1 MNKYPSRYRYTWL
14 TLLISLQLCVQPLL
28 QGQESATQE
37 KKKAETTPAENQT
50 LPPKSSDGEV
60 PQKEQNEVIEIKTP
74 YGPMKVLKKAGQGP
88 VQGQQAP
95 ENVPPTSDT
104 LSAPSA
110 TQTPPPAAGTAPSA
124 QVSPHAPSRI
134 PTSTPNSPVPPE
146 TQGTPSNVKLQ
157 LFQADLNQVINIIG
171 NELKINYVVDPK
183 VKGVATISTMGE
195 VKREDLIPLLETIL
209 RLNGAAIVKTANFYQ
224 IVPRSDVKQL
234 PVPIRTDSQ
243 PDIRAGDAD
252 RIMQVLPMRF
262 VSAKDMAK
270 VLEPYLSD
278 GGSMVVHDGGNIL
291 IITETAMNLKRLL
304 ELVNIF
310 DADVFQN
317 KRVQLYP
324 VKNNRAK
331 SLASDLERIFAAY
344 ALSQKESAIRFV
356 PIDRINAILVVSPS
370 PTSFVEVEKWI
381 QKLDLPGENLSVK
394 NYVYKVQNGLA
405 KNIAGM
411 LSQIYAA
418 ESEIGE
424 ATAAASAPSGMPT
437 LPGMAGG
444 ELTRTRSRLLRGE
457 IKIVADEITNS
468 IIVQSSPQDYE
479 TIQETIRSLDMVPK
493 QVFIDAKIY
502 EVDLTGALSMGVSYF
517 LSQRDSSNRNTAASF
532 SAAAVGSLKA
542 GLNVSTGMLI
552 GNTQQLL
559 VFLNAQETKGS
570 TRVLSAPTVI
580 ASDNTD
586 ARIQVGQEV
595 PLLTSQ
601 GTVAGGTGSSGL
613 FSSTVQNR
621 STGIILTVTPRIN
634 SSGWVTLKISQEVST
649 PIAPDP
655 GSGIQSPSIQIRSVN
670 TQATVMDGET
680 IALGGVILESKILSK
695 NRIPLLGDL
704 PGVGLLFGTTTYSK
718 TRTELIVLI
727 TPHVIENIDQASEI
741 TDELKSTLKTIK
753 KDLRME

>member
-1 MNKYPSRYRYTWL
+1 MNKYPSRYRYIWL

-50 LPPKSSDGEV
+50 LPPKPTDSDV
-60 PQKEQNEVIEIKTP
+60 PQKELNEVIEIKTP

-95 ENVPPTSDT
+95 ENVSPTSDT
-104 LSAPSA
+104 LAAPSS
-110 TQTPPPAAGTAPSA
+110 TQTPPAAGTAPSA
-124 QVSPHAPSRI
+124 QVSPAAP
-134 PTSTPNSPVPPE
+134 SPVPTRPPNPPVPAE
-146 TQGTPSNVKLQ
+146 AQGTPSNVKLQ

-262 VSAKDMAK
+262 VSAKDMSK

-278 GGSMVVHDGGNIL
+278 GGSMVVHEGGNIL

-331 SLASDLERIFAAY
+331 SLASDLEKIFAAY

-517 LSQRDSSNRNTAASF
+517 LSSQRNAADRSTAASF
-532 SAAAVGSLKA
+532 SAAAVGAESGIKRWYRHADREYAAVISLFECS
-542 GLNVSTGMLI
+542 GNQGVDPGFVSSYRYCFRQYRCPDSGW
-552 GNTQQLL
+552 
-559 VFLNAQETKGS
+559 
-570 TRVLSAPTVI
+570 
-580 ASDNTD
+580 
-586 ARIQVGQEV
+586 
-595 PLLTSQ
+595 
-601 GTVAGGTGSSGL
+601 AGGAS
-613 FSSTVQNR
+613 
-621 STGIILTVTPRIN
+621 
-634 SSGWVTLKISQEVST
+634 
-649 PIAPDP
+649 A
-655 GSGIQSPSIQIRSVN
+655 
-670 TQATVMDGET
+670 
-680 IALGGVILESKILSK
+680 
-695 NRIPLLGDL
+695 DL
-704 PGVGLLFGTTTYSK
+704 PRNCSGGDRKFGSLQQH
-718 TRTELIVLI
+718 RTE
-727 TPHVIENIDQASEI
+727 PQHGYYSDGDPED
-741 TDELKSTLKTIK
+741 
-753 KDLRME
+753 

>member
-1 MNKYPSRYRYTWL
+1 MFSRCCKARNRPQRRKKRQRQL
-14 TLLISLQLCVQPLL
+14 RPRIKRSRQSLSD
-28 QGQESATQE
+28 SAV
-37 KKKAETTPAENQT
+37 
-50 LPPKSSDGEV
+50 PPNDQDEI
-60 PQKEQNEVIEIKTP
+60 IEIQDTLWSHE
-74 YGPMKVLKKAGQGP
+74 GIEEGGQQGP
-88 VQGQQAP
+88 VQGEQVP

-104 LSAPSA
+104 PPAPSA
-110 TQTPPPAAGTAPSA
+110 TQTAPPAAGTAPGA
-124 QVSPHAPSRI
+124 QVSPPAPSPI
-134 PTSTPNSPVPPE
+134 PTSTPNSPVPAE
-146 TQGTPSNVKLQ
+146 AQGTPSNVKLQ

-224 IVPRSDVKQL
+224 IVPRSDIKQL

-278 GGSMVVHDGGNIL
+278 GGSMVVHEGGNIL

-381 QKLDLPGENLSVK
+381 QKLDLPGENMSVK

-424 ATAAASAPSGMPT
+424 ATAAASAPSGMP
-437 LPGMAGG
+437 
-444 ELTRTRSRLLRGE
+444 S
-457 IKIVADEITNS
+457 
-468 IIVQSSPQDYE
+468 
-479 TIQETIRSLDMVPK
+479 
-493 QVFIDAKIY
+493 
-502 EVDLTGALSMGVSYF
+502 
-517 LSQRDSSNRNTAASF
+517 
-532 SAAAVGSLKA
+532 
-542 GLNVSTGMLI
+542 
-552 GNTQQLL
+552 
-559 VFLNAQETKGS
+559 
-570 TRVLSAPTVI
+570 
-580 ASDNTD
+580 
-586 ARIQVGQEV
+586 
-595 PLLTSQ
+595 
-601 GTVAGGTGSSGL
+601 
-613 FSSTVQNR
+613 
-621 STGIILTVTPRIN
+621 TPRH
-634 SSGWVTLKISQEVST
+634 G
-649 PIAPDP
+649 
-655 GSGIQSPSIQIRSVN
+655 R
-670 TQATVMDGET
+670 
-680 IALGGVILESKILSK
+680 
-695 NRIPLLGDL
+695 R
-704 PGVGLLFGTTTYSK
+704 
-718 TRTELIVLI
+718 
-727 TPHVIENIDQASEI
+727 
-741 TDELKSTLKTIK
+741 
-753 KDLRME
+753 

>member
-1 MNKYPSRYRYTWL
+1 MQMY
-14 TLLISLQLCVQPLL
+14 
-28 QGQESATQE
+28 
-37 KKKAETTPAENQT
+37 
-50 LPPKSSDGEV
+50 
-60 PQKEQNEVIEIKTP
+60 
-74 YGPMKVLKKAGQGP
+74 
-88 VQGQQAP
+88 
-95 ENVPPTSDT
+95 
-104 LSAPSA
+104 
-110 TQTPPPAAGTAPSA
+110 
-124 QVSPHAPSRI
+124 SRI
-134 PTSTPNSPVPPE
+134 SGSSYI
-146 TQGTPSNVKLQ
+146 PS
-157 LFQADLNQVINIIG
+157 
-171 NELKINYVVDPK
+171 
-183 VKGVATISTMGE
+183 
-195 VKREDLIPLLETIL
+195 
-209 RLNGAAIVKTANFYQ
+209 
-224 IVPRSDVKQL
+224 
-234 PVPIRTDSQ
+234 
-243 PDIRAGDAD
+243 
-252 RIMQVLPMRF
+252 
-262 VSAKDMAK
+262 
-270 VLEPYLSD
+270 
-278 GGSMVVHDGGNIL
+278 
-291 IITETAMNLKRLL
+291 
-304 ELVNIF
+304 
-310 DADVFQN
+310 
-317 KRVQLYP
+317 
-324 VKNNRAK
+324 KNNRAK
-331 SLASDLERIFAAY
+331 SLVSDLEKIFAAY

-370 PTSFVEVEKWI
+370 PTPFVEVEKWI
-381 QKLDLPGENLSVK
+381 QKLDLPGENMSVK

-424 ATAAASAPSGMPT
+424 ATAAASAPSGMPA
-437 LPGMAGG
+437 LPGTAGG

-502 EVDLTGALSMGVSYF
+502 EVDLTGAFSMGVSYF
-517 LSQRDSSNRNTAASF
+517 LSSQRNAADRSTAASF

-542 GLNVSTGMLI
+542 GLNVATGMLI

-634 SSGWVTLKISQEVST
+634 SSGWVTLKINQEVST

-704 PGVGLLFGTTTYSK
+704 PGVGLLFGTTNYTK

>member
-1 MNKYPSRYRYTWL
+1 M
-14 TLLISLQLCVQPLL
+14 
-28 QGQESATQE
+28 
-37 KKKAETTPAENQT
+37 
-50 LPPKSSDGEV
+50 
-60 PQKEQNEVIEIKTP
+60 
-74 YGPMKVLKKAGQGP
+74 
-88 VQGQQAP
+88 
-95 ENVPPTSDT
+95 
-104 LSAPSA
+104 
-110 TQTPPPAAGTAPSA
+110 
-124 QVSPHAPSRI
+124 
-134 PTSTPNSPVPPE
+134 
-146 TQGTPSNVKLQ
+146 KLQ

-224 IVPRSDVKQL
+224 IVPRSDIKQL

-517 LSQRDSSNRNTAASF
+517 L
-532 SAAAVGSLKA
+532 
-542 GLNVSTGMLI
+542 LNGTPPTVTRPPRS
-552 GNTQQLL
+552 QLL
-559 VFLNAQETKGS
+559 QWAV
-570 TRVLSAPTVI
+570 
-580 ASDNTD
+580 
-586 ARIQVGQEV
+586 
-595 PLLTSQ
+595 
-601 GTVAGGTGSSGL
+601 
-613 FSSTVQNR
+613 
-621 STGIILTVTPRIN
+621 
-634 SSGWVTLKISQEVST
+634 
-649 PIAPDP
+649 
-655 GSGIQSPSIQIRSVN
+655 
-670 TQATVMDGET
+670 
-680 IALGGVILESKILSK
+680 
-695 NRIPLLGDL
+695 
-704 PGVGLLFGTTTYSK
+704 
-718 TRTELIVLI
+718 
-727 TPHVIENIDQASEI
+727 
-741 TDELKSTLKTIK
+741 
-753 KDLRME
+753 